1 MPTATSAQPESPVWS
16 DTTVDEFLQD
26 TLSWCRDLFEKEE
39 ALPPVAIVLSRIDPR
54 TNMPAE
60 VALVMYPESG
70 LSEET
75 KDLFTAKVARTAK
88 QTSAAGVILALE
100 TWQVTAEPNEDV
112 SQWAGRVQVYRL
124 REEGISGSLETSRRG
139 TRTWRAI
146 ITRSSDDSPTLGPW
160 EGGEFLKSVTGRFT
174 HLLPEC
180 N

>member
-1 MPTATSAQPESPVWS
+1 MPTSTSAQPETPGWS
-16 DTTVDEFLQD
+16 DATIDEFLQK
-26 TLSWCRDLFEKEE
+26 TLDRCRGLFEKEGF
-39 ALPPVAIVLSRIDPR
+39 LPPAAIVLSRVDLR
-54 TNMPAE
+54 TNTPAE
-60 VALVMYPESG
+60 VALVLTPGSD
-70 LSEET
+70 LSEEV
-75 KDLFTAKVARTAK
+75 KDLFTDKVARTAK

-100 TWQVTAEPNEDV
+100 TWQVTADPNEDV
-112 SQWAGRVQVYRL
+112 SQWAGRVHEHPR
-124 REEGISGSLETSRRG
+124 REECIYVSLETSRRG